1 MQVKKS
7 GENMKYA
14 VNENGIAIMRDAAT
28 LIVEIINDFKTA
40 VDSVRSASND
50 YSDTLGPH
58 VNELNE
64 ALDSISDSIMKSA
77 EPTNNIAQTLRS
89 VAEAYEEII
98 SETLF
103 GVSYSDAD
111 GGDDGSPKSIGAKV
125 LRR

>member
-1 MQVKKS
+1 
-7 GENMKYA
+7 MKYA

-98 SETLF
+98 SESLF

>member
-1 MQVKKS
+1 
-7 GENMKYA
+7 MKYA
-14 VNENGIAIMRDAAT
+14 VNEEGVAAMRDAAA
-28 LIVEIINDFKTA
+28 LIVEIIDDFKAATDN
-40 VDSVRSASND
+40 VKSASDD

-64 ALDSISDSIMKSA
+64 ALDSISNSIMKSA

-98 SETLF
+98 SESLF
-103 GVSYSDAD
+103 GVSYSDSC
-111 GGDDGSPKSIGAKV
+111 GSDDDSPKSIGAKV